1 MKTNQ
6 DKAKELIGEEAYNLL
21 IENGFFPIE
30 MENLKVF
37 LDHQKQIE
45 RLDLMVSVLEED
57 NQPRT
62 FN

>member
-1 MKTNQ
+1 MKTDQ

-30 MENLKVF
+30 IENLKVF

-45 RLDLMVSVLEED
+45 RLDLMVSVLEDD
-57 NQPRT
+57 NQPKT